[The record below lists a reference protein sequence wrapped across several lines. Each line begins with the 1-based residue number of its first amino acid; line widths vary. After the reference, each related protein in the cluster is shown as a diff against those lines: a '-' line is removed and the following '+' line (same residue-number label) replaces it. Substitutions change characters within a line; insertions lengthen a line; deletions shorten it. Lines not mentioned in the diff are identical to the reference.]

1 MKITGIE
8 IRDYRQFK
16 DFKLELTYPVGHEKA
31 GKPLSKIC
39 FIGQSG
45 TGKTTILKN
54 IVEIVKN
61 RKLVFNE
68 EDLKKHL
75 INFKI
80 NIEYNENNE
89 IAGILSEEQKNAFN
103 NSSMYF
109 SSFPSGRLINESYE
123 RYIEDWKTIL
133 IYCPSELQEF
143 QNQFKAELNFFE
155 NFISDTDESKKKISE
170 ELAQLKNKKFFDFSV
185 EDTRSIWKSI
195 LFDAKDFM
203 VNELRHSQKISKAI
217 VKNSE
222 QADRL
227 VNEFKDW
234 QKKNPSPFKDLAKVL
249 NPIIERFNIR
259 VKEDFDFERAE
270 DLDFIKLETLKKSS
284 VPYHVWSTGTKQVV
298 LTAIPI
304 HKLDTN
310 KTVILI
316 DEPERSLY
324 PDIQQEIV
332 DYYTSLAP
340 NAQFF
345 FATHSP
351 IIASSFEPWEIV
363 ELKFDYD
370 KGMVYQEKYYT
381 GERHKDNYFINP
393 QYLRWDSILTK
404 VFDLKERGNE
414 KRIEK
419 LMELAAIGKRI
430 EKEPDKKKKAEIY
443 NEYKKL
449 SELLDW
455 ETK

>member
-1 MKITGIE
+1 MKITGIH
-8 IRDYRQFK
+8 INDYQQFN
-16 DFKLELTYPVGHEKA
+16 DFNLDLTYPKGHAKE
-31 GKPLSKIC
+31 GKPLDKVC

-45 TGKTTILKN
+45 TGKTTILKLLAELIKSRR
-54 IVEIVKN
+54 IVADEQVIIKSGYSIKIEIAYDKYSIIVGKFTTN
-61 RKLVFNE
+61 FNKT
-68 EDLKKHL
+68 DDYFT
-75 INFKI
+75 NFKK
-80 NIEYNENNE
+80 EYRTF
-89 IAGILSEEQKNAFN
+89 LEEYLK
-103 NSSMYF
+103 
-109 SSFPSGRLINESYE
+109 G
-123 RYIEDWKTIL
+123 WKTIL
-133 IYCPSELQEF
+133 IYFPSELQEI
-143 QNQFKAELNFFE
+143 QDKTKVITERSFFE
-155 NFISDTDESKKKISE
+155 KLVQDNEESRKKISD
-170 ELAQLKNKKFFDFSV
+170 ELANLKEKKFYDFSV
-185 EDTRSIWKSI
+185 DNTHSIWKSVLI
-195 LFDAKDFM
+195 DAKDYM
-203 VNELRHSQKISKAI
+203 VNELSYSQKISKAL
-217 VKNSE
+217 VKNTDK
-222 QADRL
+222 ADEL
-227 VNEFKDW
+227 LKEFKIW

-249 NPIIERFNIR
+249 NPIIQRFNIQ
-259 VKEDFDFERAE
+259 VKEDFDFEKAE
-270 DLDFIKLETLKKSS
+270 DLEFIKLETLDSS
-284 VPYHVWSTGTKQVV
+284 AVPYNIWSTGTKQVV

-332 DYYTSLAP
+332 EYYTRLAP

-351 IIASSFEPWEIV
+351 IIASSFEPWEII
-363 ELKFDYD
+363 ELKFDYE
-370 KGMVYQEKYYT
+370 KGKVYQEDYYN
-381 GERHKDNYFINP
+381 GERHVDNYFINP
-393 QYLRWDSILTK
+393 QYLKWDSILTK

-443 NEYKKL
+443 KEYKKL